1 MINHFLTLFMIST
14 TYAAD
19 GGPVGGDN
27 LDLSVQLNN
36 PLTGI
41 HSVPDLVIALL
52 KIAISLGTWVA
63 VFFIIYS
70 GFLFIKARGNEK
82 ELETAKKT
90 FLWTIIGT
98 AILLGAYVIANAVSG
113 TINQLGVPGA
123 S

>member
-1 MINHFLTLFMIST
+1 MMSHFFHLFIPHVH
-14 TYAAD
+14 AE
-19 GGPVGGDN
+19 GGLDTPGDVN
-27 LDLSVQLNN
+27 LSVQLNN

-41 HSVPDLVIALL
+41 HSIPDLVIALL

-70 GFLFIKARGNEK
+70 GFLFIEARGNTTK
-82 ELETAKKT
+82 LETAKKT
-90 FLWTIIGT
+90 FLWTIVGT